1 MESFDFIVISREFS
15 DTFFML
21 GFIFLNKSGFFI
33 FSCVFSFFQGLIKES
48 SLLVNP
54 FKVFSHLKFGMID
67 NSLSLISGLC
77 EGSSL
82 EVFPSDVVDRWFSVL
97 VFNLSEMLLGTVTH
111 AVYYDDLKII
121 DIFIL
126 STLFILSILK

>member
-97 VFNLSEMLLGTVTH
+97 VFNVQAGYLLFYHLTDVIRWPF
-111 AVYYDDLKII
+111 YDKNLRRF
-121 DIFIL
+121 IFI
-126 STLFILSILK
+126 SI